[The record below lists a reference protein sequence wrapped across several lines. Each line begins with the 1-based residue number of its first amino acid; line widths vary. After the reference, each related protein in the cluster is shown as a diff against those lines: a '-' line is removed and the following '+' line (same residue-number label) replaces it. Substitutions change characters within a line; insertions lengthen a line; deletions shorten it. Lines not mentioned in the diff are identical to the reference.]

1 MHSEHIL
8 KERSDA
14 QNVVSRFP
22 CGMQPFYTTLNI
34 HRARGPMDAIGP
46 SAPQAQVPTGILE
59 SAAQVPIP
67 IPTAQK
73 GA

>member
-22 CGMQPFYTTLNI
+22 CGGTTLLHNLRRSRYHHTLNPLNLLNLVNPLNPHTEGALMI
-34 HRARGPMDAIGP
+34 PA
-46 SAPQAQVPTGILE
+46 APFD
-59 SAAQVPIP
+59 
-67 IPTAQK
+67 
-73 GA
+73 

>member
-22 CGMQPFYTTLNI
+22 CGDTTLLHNLRRSRY
-34 HRARGPMDAIGP
+34 HHPLNP
-46 SAPQAQVPTGILE
+46 LNPLNLLNLLNLH
-59 SAAQVPIP
+59 
-67 IPTAQK
+67 TAGVSSHD
-73 GA
+73 GAYDSGGAF

>member
-22 CGMQPFYTTLNI
+22 CGVQPCYTTLGI

-46 SAPQAQVPTGILE
+46 SAPQAQAPSGILE

-67 IPTAQK
+67 IPTAPK

>member
-22 CGMQPFYTTLNI
+22 CGDITRRRQAATTFGPEGRQPFSSQPFYTTRGAS
-34 HRARGPMDAIGP
+34 RAPFFK
-46 SAPQAQVPTGILE
+46 
-59 SAAQVPIP
+59 SAASAA
-67 IPTAQK
+67 TTTL
-73 GA
+73 